1 MISLHPEPQ
10 FRPSDLRGILRYVP
24 RFRNQIFV
32 VSLDGS
38 IVADENF
45 PNLLLD
51 IAVLRSLNIK
61 IVLLHG
67 IGKQLKNYASERGL
81 RISDAYGQRETD
93 AVTLDAATKVVGQV
107 SFTLLGGLTGVGLS
121 AIISNAIKAVPVGIL
136 NGKDHQFTGKV
147 EKIDTQLLEQLLA
160 QGVVPIIQPIAFDRY
175 GHPLRLNS
183 DSLAVEVARG
193 LQASK
198 VIYLTP
204 HPNLQISG
212 EPQIN
217 IPIEKVRTV
226 IRDTP
231 EQIDENVRSKVY
243 QAIRAIE
250 AGTPRVHILDG
261 RVFDGLLTE
270 IFSSD
275 GIGTMIHGND
285 YQQFRP
291 AQKRDIRPLYHFLK
305 NASNRQE
312 LVFRSYQTI
321 EKTIDRYFVFEVDE
335 SLIGCACL
343 LPVPGKDEW
352 LELASVYVSPLYQK
366 KGIGKKIV
374 DYAAMR
380 AKELGAKQLIA
391 FSTQNPTFFL
401 NNGFDLLS
409 ADELPQERRQQY
421 EASQRKSRILQ
432 RNLA

>member
-1 MISLHPEPQ
+1 M
-10 FRPSDLRGILRYVP
+10 P
-24 RFRNQIFV
+24 RFRNQTFV

-51 IAVLRSLNIK
+51 IAVLRSLSIR

-67 IGKQLKNYASERGL
+67 IGKQLKSYAQERGL
-81 RISDAYGQRETD
+81 SITDAYGQRETD
-93 AVTLDAATKVVGQV
+93 AATLEAATKVVGQV
-107 SFTLLGGLTGVGLS
+107 SFTLLGGLTGVGLP
-121 AIISNAIKAVPVGIL
+121 AAISNAVKAVPVGIL
-136 NGKDHQFTGKV
+136 NGKDQQFTGKV
-147 EKIDTQLLEQLLA
+147 DKIDSTLLEHLLD
-160 QGVVPIIQPIAFDRY
+160 QGAVPIIQPIAFDRY

-183 DSLAVEVARG
+183 DSLAVEIARA

-204 HPNLQISG
+204 HSNLQIDG

-217 IPIEKVRTV
+217 IPIEKIRTV
-226 IRDTP
+226 IRQRP
-231 EQIDENVRSKVY
+231 EQIDENVRSKVF
-243 QAIRAIE
+243 QSIRAIE

-270 IFSSD
+270 IFSSE

-285 YQQFRP
+285 YQQIRP
-291 AQKRDIRPLYHFLK
+291 AQKKDVRPLYHFLK

-321 EKTIDRYFVFEVDE
+321 EKTIDKYFLFEIDE

-343 LPVPGKDEW
+343 LPVPGKPEW
-352 LELASVYVSPLYQK
+352 LELASLYVSPLYQK
-366 KGIGKKIV
+366 KGIGKKLV
-374 DYAAMR
+374 DYAIMR
-380 AKELGAKQLIA
+380 ATEQGAEKLIA
-391 FSTQNPTFFL
+391 FSTQSPTFFL
-401 NNGFDLLS
+401 NSGFDLLS
-409 ADELPQERRQQY
+409 AEELSMERKQQY
-421 EASQRKSRILQ
+421 DASQRKSRILSKTL
-432 RNLA
+432 N